1 MEKPVYIAGVGF
13 TNEQP
18 GRRWK
23 GPLLLIL
30 LLLALGATAFYLIRD
45 FRSIPDECLLVIESQ
60 PPGAEVWLNL
70 EATGKLTPTE
80 ISAPTSEEI
89 LVQVRMAG
97 RQSDPL
103 GWKLSQ
109 QELRQGQ
116 VSCSFLMSEL
126 EAPYQPEEPV
136 PVIMEDAAADEPVF
150 KPQAQL
156 RPQAKLRKQ
165 PAARELKPAPKPAQQ
180 PVQAPAISSHTVY
193 LLNSDEAYRL
203 RVDGVELPI
212 SEALQLEV
220 GPHRLQVDLLSI
232 SLLDT
237 LLLEGGEHRLLLP
250 DRSHVVEVSVEPA
263 RAEIISRERSLGRGR
278 VLVPRILLPMQLR
291 FPTLAGLLP
300 PAEFLLD
307 PDAPLKLEFR
317 HTEPM
322 HFEWTSPDSPD
333 MRVEGLGYVL
343 PDRGF
348 VNDRAHGPEMDDEGM
363 LLGRAFHDRRPGGA
377 HTLRLQIE
385 LPEAFHSGWPADLMV
400 DAVDSGERF
409 PLTLTRR
416 ATLSVFVN
424 NVALGRDL
432 VLDEASSPRSWPVS
446 RLLKPGLNQ
455 IELRSTE
462 DAKSR
467 TRLLKV
473 RLDLE

>member
-18 GRRWK
+18 GRSWK
-23 GPLLLIL
+23 GPLFL
-30 LLLALGATAFYLIRD
+30 LLLLIVLGTAVWYMIQD
-45 FRSIPDECLLVIESQ
+45 YRSIPAECLLVIESQ

-70 EATGKLTPTE
+70 EPTGKLTPAE
-80 ISAPTSEEI
+80 ISAPTSEEV

-109 QELRQGQ
+109 QELRQGR

-126 EAPYQPEEPV
+126 EAPYQPEEAAPIIKEDVAPQV
-136 PVIMEDAAADEPVF
+136 PARQ
-150 KPQAQL
+150 PQAL
-156 RPQAKLRKQ
+156 ARLQATERKQ
-165 PAARELKPAPKPAQQ
+165 PAAREIKPSPTPAQP

-212 SEALQLEV
+212 AEAMQLEA
-220 GPHRLQVDLLSI
+220 GPHRLQVDLMSI
-232 SLLDT
+232 QLLDT

-250 DRSHVVEVSVEPA
+250 DRSHVVEVTVMPA

-322 HFEWTSPDSPD
+322 HFVWTSPDSPD

-348 VNDRAHGPEMDDEGM
+348 VSDREHGPEMDEAPM

-377 HTLRLQIE
+377 HTLRLQIQ
-385 LPEAFHSGWPADLMV
+385 LPEGFHSGWPADLMV

-424 NVALGRDL
+424 DVALGRDL
-432 VLDEASSPRSWPVS
+432 VLDEASAPRSWPVS
-446 RLLKPGLNQ
+446 RLLKPGLNR

-462 DAKSR
+462 EAKSR